1 MPTLNRNGVNL
12 YYEVHGSGPAMLL
25 THGFSATTEMWKPNI
40 AALSRQYR
48 LILWDMRGHGQSDSP
63 NDRYQ
68 YSADLTVGDMD
79 ALLDACG
86 EKQAILG
93 GHSLGGFMSLA
104 YHLLHPERIKA
115 LMLFDTGP
123 GYKKDDARAGWNKR
137 AEGIAKNFEEK
148 GLEALGRSAE
158 VLACTHRSAQGL
170 AFAARGMLAQRDG
183 RVISALES
191 LKAPTLV
198 LVGDRDD
205 AYFAATDYMANKIP
219 GARKVVIPNAGH
231 AANIDQPE
239 AFHQAVL
246 EFVAHV

>member
-1 MPTLNRNGVNL
+1 MPTLDRNGVHI
-12 YYEVHGSGPAMLL
+12 YYEVHGSGPAILL

-40 AALSRQYR
+40 PVLSQRYR

-63 NDRYQ
+63 SDPYR

-86 EKQAILG
+86 EKQAVLG

-104 YHLLHPERIKA
+104 YHLLHPERIRA

-123 GYKKDDARAGWNKR
+123 GYKKDEARAGWNKR
-137 AEGIAKNFEEK
+137 AETIARAFEEK

-158 VLACTHRSAQGL
+158 VLTSKHRSAQGL
-170 AFAARGMLAQRDG
+170 AYAARGMLAQRDA
-183 RVISALES
+183 RVINSLES
-191 LKAPTLV
+191 ITVPTLV
-198 LVGDRDD
+198 LVGDKDD
-205 AYFAATDYMANKIP
+205 AYFAATDYMASKIP
-219 GARKVVIPNAGH
+219 GAKKVVIPDAGH

-239 AFHQAVL
+239 KFNQAVL
-246 EFVAHV
+246 EFLSHV